1 LLNKQDDK
9 QDEEQPPAATESDSS
24 DEQLN
29 VLETKFSH
37 VETKIDK
44 LTAAFAKAAGTPAEG
59 TTDGEEAHLGD
70 NAKMNDLL

>member
-1 LLNKQDDK
+1 M
-9 QDEEQPPAATESDSS
+9 PATVVTEPDSS
-24 DEQLN
+24 DEKLTT
-29 VLETKFSH
+29 LETKFSN

-59 TTDGEEAHLGD
+59 TTDGEDEHLGD